1 MKFLITMR
9 RRDGVPMPPEVIAG
23 MLLAQRD
30 WLQERLDDGTL
41 DCAYTFAQGGGGCG
55 IVNAESGEELARIV
69 ASSPLFGMSDI
80 DVQPLADISTI
91 EGSAAALRRA
101 VGAPA

>member
-9 RRDGVPMPPEVIAG
+9 RRNGVMLPPEVVAG

-30 WLQERLDDGTL
+30 WLQERLDDGTF
-41 DCAYTFAQGGGGCG
+41 DSAYTYAQGGGGCG
-55 IVNAESGEELARIV
+55 IVNAGSGEELAQIA
-69 ASSPLFGMSDI
+69 ASSPLFGISD
-80 DVQPLADISTI
+80 VEVLPLADISTI
-91 EGSAAALRRA
+91 ETSAAALRRA